1 MPTQHSYPPLG
12 RWRAGDCPPEPLTQA
27 LADALLDLRRPVYI
41 VERDGRLAVGAAG
54 TAEIGREAAHANG
67 GFPLRAY
74 VPPLPPSALGD
85 PAFRAERGLEYA
97 YVVGEMANAI
107 TSVEMVAE
115 AGTAGMLGFFGAGGL
130 VPAQVEEAVDRLQQ
144 ARPRIAFGVNLIHSP
159 GNPEL
164 EMALV
169 DMFLRRGVRLISASA
184 YVEPTLALTYYRVK
198 GLRREADG
206 GIVRPHTVVGK
217 VSRVEVARKFLSP
230 PPPRLVAQLLERGLI
245 DRDEAELAGA
255 IPLVEDLTA
264 EADSGGHTD
273 NRPAITLLPTMIALR
288 DELCAANGFRRPPC
302 IGLGGGIATPQ
313 AVAAAFALGAAYVL
327 TGSINQCCVEAGT
340 SAAVCSML
348 AEAGQA
354 DVAMAPSADMFELGV
369 KVQVLKRGTMFP
381 YRAAKLYELYT
392 AHEAYDRIPARQRE
406 ALERDLLRC
415 TFEQEWEQTRRFFQ
429 QRDPR
434 QVERAEKDPKHKMAL
449 VFRSYLGRAS
459 MWAITGEPTRRIDYQ
474 IWCGPAMGAFNQW
487 ARGSCLERPENRRTV
502 AVAMN
507 LMYGAA
513 VATRAAWLRAQ
524 GVPIPPGADAMR
536 PMELTEIRARLAKDA
551 GTAAAPAA
559 QPTRDARTR
568 GIA

>member
-1 MPTQHSYPPLG
+1 MPTEHIYPPLG

-27 LADALLDLRRPVYI
+27 LAAALLDLRRPVYI

-67 GFPLRAY
+67 SFPLRAY

-85 PAFRAERGLEYA
+85 PAFKAERGLEYA

-107 TSVEMVAE
+107 TSVEMVTE

-144 ARPRIAFGVNLIHSP
+144 LRPRIAFGVNLIHSP

-169 DMFLRRGVRLISASA
+169 DMFLRRGVRLVSASA

-245 DRDEAELAGA
+245 DRGEAELAGA
-255 IPLVEDLTA
+255 VPLVEDLTA
-264 EADSGGHTD
+264 EADSAGHTD

-302 IGLGGGIATPQ
+302 VGLGGGIATPQ
-313 AVAAAFALGAAYVL
+313 AVAAAFALGAAYVV
-327 TGSINQCCVEAGT
+327 TGSVNQCCVEAGT
-340 SAAVCSML
+340 SEAVCSML

-381 YRAAKLYELYT
+381 LPRRQALRALHRPRGLRRGSRPGSARRWSATCCGAPSSRSGSRPDAFSSSATPGRWSAPKRTPSTKWLSCSAPTSAARPCGPSPASPRAGSTTRSGAARPWAPSTSGRAA
-392 AHEAYDRIPARQRE
+392 AA
-406 ALERDLLRC
+406 
-415 TFEQEWEQTRRFFQ
+415 
-429 QRDPR
+429 
-434 QVERAEKDPKHKMAL
+434 
-449 VFRSYLGRAS
+449 SNGR
-459 MWAITGEPTRRIDYQ
+459 
-474 IWCGPAMGAFNQW
+474 
-487 ARGSCLERPENRRTV
+487 
-502 AVAMN
+502 
-507 LMYGAA
+507 
-513 VATRAAWLRAQ
+513 
-524 GVPIPPGADAMR
+524 
-536 PMELTEIRARLAKDA
+536 K
-551 GTAAAPAA
+551 AAARSRWP
-559 QPTRDARTR
+559 
-568 GIA
+568 